1 MSNALRIAAVTDALN
16 CARMRVTEEQGAI
29 VTAAAYREGSQSHL
43 FAVSE
48 LAYQQALVARLEAK
62 LETLTRG

>member
-1 MSNALRIAAVTDALN
+1 
-16 CARMRVTEEQGAI
+16 MRVTQEQGAI

-62 LETLTRG
+62 LETLARG